1 MRLRELQIRNFRKIE
16 DLTVEFPRGLTVLVG
31 ENNSGKTTIIDAL
44 RLMLFSSRDF
54 DSLRITEDDFRSG
67 TDYAPIEMSCRFTGL
82 SEQDEVHF
90 QECLVDLGGG
100 KFEMQVNARIE
111 FNKTTNRSSVKMWGG
126 ETEGGS
132 LPSNHYDRIATI
144 YLQPLRD
151 PERGLR
157 PGQHSQVSRLID
169 CLTTEEQ
176 HGDFEDIAKEANAKI
191 RILAPVEKARG
202 DINSQMASIAGKE
215 LAQKTELTFTDPT
228 FRRIIAGLQ
237 PEIENLP
244 FSLNGLGYNNLVFAS
259 ATLGTLRRSE
269 QFSFRSI
276 LIEEPEAHLHPHL
289 QMLLLRHL
297 ANVAQDPE
305 GNDVQVIA
313 SSHSPI
319 LASQAP
325 IDSIV
330 SVHEVAGKVVAVS
343 VCAIEIED
351 KIKKKLQRYLDATR
365 GELFFA
371 RRILM
376 VEGIAEALLLPV
388 LSKFAGGSLKDSAIA
403 VLNADGINFNA
414 FIPLFGENKLAMPV
428 AILTDGDAGEVG
440 GEISATAAG
449 LKDREAN
456 ASNLKVEMSE
466 ITFEHELARSE
477 ALLPHM
483 LAAFKVLH
491 PQIGANLEDDLAAIH
506 SDDDRA
512 DTFLKVFLEKKVSKG
527 RFAQELAEILEAVWE
542 KSTTADDLKSLE
554 ADASN
559 LRVEALARSGALLPH
574 IVSAFNALH
583 PDKEQAVTKALSG
596 PLSADEKATE
606 FQKVFQETN
615 VEKEKFAEELAGILE
630 GHKIEAD
637 AVPEYIRSALK
648 HLGVLNEEARDGL
661 G

>member
-1 MRLRELQIRNFRKIE
+1 MRLRKLQIRNFRKIE
-16 DLTVEFPRGLTVLVG
+16 ELSVDFPRGLTILVG

-54 DSLRITEDDFRSG
+54 DSLRLTEDDFRTG
-67 TDYAPIEMSCRFTGL
+67 TDYAPIEISCRFTAL
-82 SEQDEVHF
+82 TDEDEVHF
-90 QECLVDLGGG
+90 QECLVDVGDG
-100 KFEMQVNARIE
+100 KFEMQVNARVE
-111 FNKTTNRSSVKMWGG
+111 FSKTTNRSNVKMWGG

-169 CLTTEEQ
+169 CLTEEDQ
-176 HGDFEDIAKEANAKI
+176 HADFETIAKEANAKI
-191 RILAPVEKARG
+191 RVLKPVEDARG
-202 DINSQMASIAGKE
+202 DINRQMAAIAGSE
-215 LAQKTELTFTDPT
+215 LAQKTELIFTDPT

-259 ATLGTLRRSE
+259 ATLGTLRRSK

-276 LIEEPEAHLHPHL
+276 LVEEPEAHLHPQL

-297 ANVAQDPE
+297 ANVAQDAE

-319 LASQAP
+319 LASQAS
-325 IDSIV
+325 IDSII
-330 SVHEVAGKVVAVS
+330 SVHEVDGKVTAVS

-365 GELFFA
+365 GELFFG

-376 VEGIAEALLLPV
+376 VEGIAESLLLPI
-388 LSKFAGGSLKDSAIA
+388 LTKLAGGSLKDSAVA

-428 AILTDGDAGEVG
+428 AILTDGDAEAVG
-440 GEISATAAG
+440 GEMSSTAKG
-449 LKDREAN
+449 LKAREAN

-477 ALLPHM
+477 SLLPHM
-483 LAAFKVLH
+483 LTAFKELH
-491 PQIGANLEDDLAAIH
+491 PQIGAKLENDLAALQ
-506 SDDDRA
+506 SADDKA
-512 DTFLKVFLEKKVSKG
+512 NEFLRVFLEKKVSKG
-527 RFAQELAEILEAVWE
+527 RFAQELAEILEAVLE
-542 KSTTADDLKSLE
+542 KSTTADDLKAQE
-554 ADASN
+554 ADASS

-574 IVSAFNALH
+574 MVSAFNALH
-583 PDKEQAVTKALSG
+583 PDKEPALTMALAG
-596 PLSADEKATE
+596 HLSADEKAVE
-606 FQKVFQETN
+606 FQKMFQETN
-615 VEKEKFAEELAGILE
+615 VEKAKFAQKLAGILDGYKLE
-630 GHKIEAD
+630 PD
-637 AVPEYIRSALK
+637 AVPDYIRNALK
-648 HLGVLNEEARDGL
+648 HLGVIDEGVHDGL